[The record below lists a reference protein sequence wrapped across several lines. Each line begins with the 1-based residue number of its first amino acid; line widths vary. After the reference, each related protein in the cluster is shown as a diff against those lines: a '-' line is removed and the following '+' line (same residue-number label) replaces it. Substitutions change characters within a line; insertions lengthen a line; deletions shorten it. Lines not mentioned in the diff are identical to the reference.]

1 MITWKHYERF
11 LGSAL
16 IPRLSNLPNKS
27 QLLRLLDSSSW
38 SDFLSSLSSIPGFTS
53 IDKGTDVKDIVNM
66 AKKHVYDEIAEYF
79 LIVDD
84 DRPIGLALFPEWF
97 VKDKDSLTIQDMV
110 YAIEK
115 LWSILY
121 SIDDDYLTNVYYEW
135 YRYLLL
141 FLYKRAYT
149 YDWDLSTIKKVF
161 SSIYDGDKLTTLL
174 EKGEADPQQIA
185 ASLGLSYEI
194 GDVPLLDLEIIVD
207 EYLLLN
213 LRDLAM
219 MSNPLYEIV
228 YYYKA
233 LDTTYKN
240 IQIITIGLSS
250 KLPLKEIELRVRDT
264 YV

>member
-11 LGSAL
+11 LGGAL
-16 IPRLSNLPNKS
+16 IPRLSNLPSKS
-27 QLLRLLDSSSW
+27 QLLRLLDSSTW
-38 SDFLSSLSSIPGFTS
+38 GDFLSSLSSIPGFSS
-53 IDKGTDVKDIVNM
+53 IDKDDDVKDVVNM
-66 AKKHVYDEIAEYF
+66 AKNHVYSEISEYF

-97 VKDKDSLTIQDMV
+97 VKGKDSLTLQDMIYV
-110 YAIEK
+110 IEK

-121 SIDDDYLTNVYYEW
+121 SIDDEYLTNVYYEW

-149 YDWDLSTIKKVF
+149 YAWDLSTIKKVF
-161 SSIYDGDKLTTLL
+161 SPIYDGDKLTTLL
-174 EKGEADPQQIA
+174 EKGEVDPQQVA
-185 ASLGLSYEI
+185 SSLGLPYEI
-194 GDVPLLDLEIIVD
+194 GDAPLLDLEIFID

-213 LRDLAM
+213 LHDLAM

-233 LDTTYKN
+233 LDITYRN
-240 IQIITIGLSS
+240 IQIIAIGLSN
-250 KLPLKEIELRVRDT
+250 KLPLKEIEVRVRDT